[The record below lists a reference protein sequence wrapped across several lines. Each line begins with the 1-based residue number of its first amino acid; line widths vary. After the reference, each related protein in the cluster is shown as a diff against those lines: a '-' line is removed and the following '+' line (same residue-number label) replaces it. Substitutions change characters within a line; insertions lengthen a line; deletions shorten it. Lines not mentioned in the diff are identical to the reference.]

1 VSATTTPIEPAE
13 QTIEPRARALPV
25 FDPLLLLAGIGLIL
39 CSYKMLRIAA
49 SPSEAEK
56 QLIYGGI
63 GVLLAVVISR
73 FDYSRLREFKLGLYA
88 VMIAL
93 DLVVYGFAPI
103 AGARRWIPLPGFSFQ
118 SSEFGKILLVVALAG
133 FAVDRSRQLSERRTT
148 ARVMLLA
155 LVAALLVI
163 PEPDLGTGLV
173 YVSIGFAVL
182 FFAGTSWKHLVG
194 LLALFATALAL
205 ALAAT
210 PVLGIHVIQSY
221 QVDRLTAFVNP
232 NHKATKAQLKSG
244 NDPWYQIKQSEVAI
258 GSGQKTGQR
267 GKASQ
272 ASSGFLPAPDT
283 DFAFASMAE
292 IYGFIGGAVVLGLY
306 ALLLW
311 RALRVVTIAKNL
323 FGTLIAGGI
332 LAMLMFQA
340 FINIGMTVG
349 IAPIVGVPL
358 PLISYGGSSVIVTFI
373 AIGLLESIYI
383 QGRLAASGKNRALI
397 S

>member
-1 VSATTTPIEPAE
+1 VSATTPITPAE
-13 QTIEPRARALPV
+13 QTVEPTPRSLPV
-25 FDPLLLLAGIGLIL
+25 FDPLLLLAGMGLVF
-39 CSYKMLRIAA
+39 CSYLMLRHAI
-49 SPSEAEK
+49 SSTEAQK
-56 QLIYGGI
+56 QAIYGGI
-63 GVLLAVVISR
+63 GVLLALVISQI
-73 FDYSRLREFKLGLYA
+73 DYSRLREFKLGLYA

-93 DLVVYGFAPI
+93 DLVVYVFAPI

-118 SSEFGKILLVVALAG
+118 SSEFGKILLIVALAG
-133 FAVDRSRQLSERRTT
+133 FAVDRSRLLSERRTT
-148 ARVMLLA
+148 ARIMLLA
-155 LVAALLVI
+155 VVAALLVI

-173 YVSIGFAVL
+173 YVSIGFAIL

-194 LLALFATALAL
+194 LLALFLTALGL

-210 PVLGIHVIQSY
+210 PVLGVHVIQGY
-221 QVDRLTAFVNP
+221 QVNRLTAFVNP
-232 NHKATKAQLKSG
+232 NHQAKPGEA
-244 NDPWYQIKQSEVAI
+244 DPWYQIKQSEIAI

-267 GKASQ
+267 GKATQS
-272 ASSGFLPAPDT
+272 SSGFLPAPDT

-292 IYGFIGGAVVLGLY
+292 IYGFVGGAVVLGLY

-332 LAMLMFQA
+332 LVMLMFQA
-340 FINIGMTVG
+340 FVNIGMTVG
-349 IAPIVGVPL
+349 IAPITGVPL